1 MTERLMILGNIDYGS
16 WITISRIVGRLE
28 LAYKGSKT
36 YPFFAFVSSRLLGP
50 GPLIGKKSGFWLLIA
65 IYDCDLR
72 WHRQS

>member
-28 LAYKGSKT
+28 LAYKGGQDLSL
-36 YPFFAFVSSRLLGP
+36 FRFRFVSLVGP